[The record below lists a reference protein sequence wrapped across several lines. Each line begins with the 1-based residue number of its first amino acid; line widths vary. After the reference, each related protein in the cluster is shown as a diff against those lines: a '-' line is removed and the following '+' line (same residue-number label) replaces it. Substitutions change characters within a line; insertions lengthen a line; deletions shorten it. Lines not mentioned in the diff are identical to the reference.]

1 VYVTVQLQQQRFPKF
16 SLFLSPKKAHEIEIK
31 LPKVFSLAPFFE
43 NKFMNAFWNSAR
55 YLK

>member
-43 NKFMNAFWNSAR
+43 NKSN
-55 YLK
+55 L